1 MGNQNEPENKPSC
14 LLEPGLPESC
24 ENIESVQLLNL
35 AYQESD
41 AIVDHST
48 FRMLGDTLVNKE

>member
-1 MGNQNEPENKPSC
+1 MGNQNEPASNPSC

-24 ENIESVQLLNL
+24 ENLDPTPLLNL
-35 AYQESD
+35 AYQESEAVAENGD
-41 AIVDHST
+41 